1 VELRPGCHG
10 CRILSV
16 EVIIDSESSSR
27 DPNTGKFGF
36 NPSAAPPGG
45 PVTSGRDRIL
55 LERLSV
61 PGHREARAG
70 GGHAGWHLT
79 RNSGTVLIKL
89 CAAAA
94 CQ

>member
-1 VELRPGCHG
+1 MTA
-10 CRILSV
+10 SV
-16 EVIIDSESSSR
+16 SESSSR
-27 DPNTGKFGF
+27 DPNPGKFGF
-36 NPSAAPPGG
+36 NPSAAQSGG
-45 PVTSGRDRIL
+45 PVTAGRDRIL
-55 LERLSV
+55 LGRLSV
-61 PGHREARAG
+61 LGHREAATRAG